1 MNQHE
6 HMFDMAGLKPDEP
19 AGLDLEVDMEQH
31 EVPAEMF
38 ASYLE
43 GNALVPQRGF
53 GVACFVGRHV
63 FGESRNVWQKVLD
76 ARFSPEQLAKLETT
90 MNHIHIAHGISA
102 GTAAYKHKFPLD
114 HAVRDI
120 STERVARL
128 WLDTQIAL
136 KMALARYISLELKTT
151 LRTPDPVDFLSF
163 VEQQYV
169 HERGLVMQKVVKLIA
184 EYWSTPGGKA
194 LAREYRQEF
203 QESKNEG
210 YNPGEH
216 PSQFWVSRGYSD
228 RAKAQAIA
236 YIQSIDPTC
245 LVEDIKQVW
254 LALNTF

>member
-6 HMFDMAGLKPDEP
+6 NMF
-19 AGLDLEVDMEQH
+19 EVGAPKSDDAVGFDSETDAQRH

-38 ASYLE
+38 DSYLE

-63 FGESRNVWQKVLD
+63 FGESSDVWREVFD
-76 ARFSPEQLAKLETT
+76 ARFSPEQLSKLEAT
-90 MNHIHIAHGISA
+90 MNYIHIAHGVPA
-102 GTAAYKHKFPLD
+102 GTAAFKHKFPLG
-114 HAVRDI
+114 HAVKDV

-128 WLDTQIAL
+128 WPDTQVAL
-136 KMALARYISLELKTT
+136 RMALVRYVSLELKIS
-151 LRTPDPVDFLSF
+151 LRTPDLVDFLSF

-169 HERGLVMQKVVKLIA
+169 YECGLVMQKVVKLIA
-184 EYWSTPGGKA
+184 EYWSTTEGKA
-194 LAREYRQEF
+194 LARAYRQEF
-203 QESKNEG
+203 RESKNEG

-228 RAKAQAIA
+228 RAEAQAIA
-236 YIQSIDPTC
+236 YIQSVDPTC
-245 LVEDIKQVW
+245 SVDDIKQVW